1 MRPFAGASLRP
12 PLAFNPRPRCLTTPT
27 DAFELHPDVAS
38 YGLALNVE
46 ALAAAV
52 SSHVHTSTV
61 PGAMRSDAIDA
72 LKATDRSETNADGR
86 GRVAT
91 LIVPHDRTW
100 ERTGSLLASIMD
112 SDDEDDVD
120 DAKRAAPASY
130 VPPTPAPHPAPSSV
144 INAGD
149 DATAF
154 VTAAVHDAV
163 RGALA
168 LRCVLYTGPHTT
180 PSAW

>member
-1 MRPFAGASLRP
+1 
-12 PLAFNPRPRCLTTPT
+12 
-27 DAFELHPDVAS
+27 
-38 YGLALNVE
+38 LALNVE

-130 VPPTPAPHPAPSSV
+130 VPPTPAHHPAPSSV
-144 INAGD
+144 ISSGD